1 MQSFILPQSIKIS
14 LLSTWKNPARILMRN
29 SQKLLNNFKRI
40 IISYNN
46 RFFHTTLINQKYF
59 HDLYSFQTLQK
70 TYILQQNFSYFI
82 DFDVIN
88 GILFCYLY
96 FFASS
101 PKKSLQR
108 AMSRNCFTMFSSRSF
123 AVSGLTFMFL
133 TYYELILGRSVRQG
147 SNFFLYVII
156 QFSQHLLKKLSFL
169 RKSVLQLPCQIVVDR
184 LIFSY

>member
-1 MQSFILPQSIKIS
+1 MQSFTLPQSIKIS

-96 FFASS
+96 FFKGCRFLIFVLYLDSLLNFHVSANGSLCLLLVFQVEIISS
-101 PKKSLQR
+101 ERIPIFLKSLQ
-108 AMSRNCFTMFSSRSF
+108 
-123 AVSGLTFMFL
+123 FL
-133 TYYELILGRSVRQG
+133 
-147 SNFFLYVII
+147 F
-156 QFSQHLLKKLSFL
+156 
-169 RKSVLQLPCQIVVDR
+169 
-184 LIFSY
+184 IF